1 MEAESEASIR
11 RTSIEE
17 LARGVR
23 SGHAV
28 TESSADA
35 AVSVIEGTPAG
46 FVSPDLLLPGDHQR
60 KRVLLVEAAGAVGKS
75 STAAALAAML
85 GWPLVTAERAQVGSY
100 SLSGLLQTA
109 FGLTSPFI
117 HDMARG
123 VTGVIVDSLDEAH
136 LKAGTQNF
144 LAFLDDVARLA
155 RAGEADGIRLI
166 LMSRPDT
173 ADIVELAL
181 EELGVPYSRSAIA
194 MFTRSQANSF
204 IEEYLRLR
212 YAERRAPEYNV
223 PLSHPTPFRALR
235 DSRFNELE
243 ALFSGGDGTVAA
255 DLLGYVPVLI
265 AIAES
270 LAVSNP
276 SARLP
281 KGDRSHASEVALLA
295 DIVQGILARDAGKF
309 QATMAAKLRALQA
322 ADDDGELIPSDLFSA
337 NEQTLRLYARAIA
350 RRFEHVLPASL
361 PSSLRADYENA
372 VNGFLADHPFTRGS
386 DFVSI
391 VFSDFVSASA
401 ACNPVTPIVLGG
413 TQPMPL
419 GAAGPFFVWF
429 VRHFVSG
436 EVMGIP
442 EGLVEAV
449 LASWAMD
456 ADLHAEG
463 YAPSALLIQSGPSA
477 HLLLGDGAASRP
489 ELIFEIQCESGVVV
503 LTRPI
508 ANLTIISDGALVLG
522 DGTYLN
528 LPDNFHVA
536 ASEIEIDASSLS
548 ISKGNNSSIMAPKL
562 SANRLQTVSAVEPD
576 LQILTKKVPPKLFSF
591 RAKLVSIDGP
601 VRGDSYIGLRAIL
614 MSFRRTVHNGLC
626 APRDQVERYVVKGS
640 LDRQR
645 ILEALVDEG
654 VISLEGDWYV
664 LDSSA
669 LGRVGLSLG
678 ALKSGISDE
687 AVTAFLARVM
697 TTPRAERVG
706 EVPT

>member
-1 MEAESEASIR
+1 MEARLEASIR

-17 LARGVR
+17 FARSVP

-28 TESSADA
+28 KEVSGDS
-35 AVSVIEGTPAG
+35 AVSLIQSPPAG
-46 FVSPDLLLPGDHQR
+46 FVSPDLLIPGDHDR

-100 SLSGLLQTA
+100 SLTGLLQTA
-109 FGLTSPFI
+109 FGLTTTFI

-144 LAFLDDVARLA
+144 LAFLDDVATLA
-155 RAGEADGIRLI
+155 KAGETEGIRLI

-181 EELGVPYSRSAIA
+181 EELEVPYSRSMIA
-194 MFTRSQANSF
+194 MFTRGQANSF
-204 IEEYLRLR
+204 IEEYMRLR
-212 YAERRAPEYNV
+212 YAERHASEYNV

-235 DSRFNELE
+235 DSRFNELA
-243 ALFSGGDGTVAA
+243 ALLSGGDGTVAA

-276 SARLP
+276 SAKLP

-295 DIVQGILARDAGKF
+295 DIVKGILARDAGKF
-309 QATMAAKLRALQA
+309 QATMTAKLRALQA
-322 ADDDGELIPSDLFSA
+322 ADDDGHLVSADLFSPD
-337 NEQTLRLYARAIA
+337 EQTLRLYSRAIG
-350 RRFEHVLPASL
+350 RELERVLPASL
-361 PSSLRADYENA
+361 PSSLRAEYENA

-391 VFSDFVSASA
+391 VFADFVSASA

-413 TQPMPL
+413 TKTIPL
-419 GAAGPFFVWF
+419 AAAGSFFVWF
-429 VRHFVSG
+429 VRHFIAG
-436 EVMGIP
+436 EVMDIP
-442 EGLVEAV
+442 ESMVEAV

-456 ADLHAEG
+456 ADLHAG
-463 YAPSALLIQSGPSA
+463 DYDPTALLIQSGPSA
-477 HLLLGDGAASRP
+477 HLLLGDAAASRP
-489 ELIFEIQCESGVVV
+489 ELIFEIQCESGVIV

-508 ANLTIISDGALVLG
+508 PNLTIISDGSLVLG

-528 LPDNFHVA
+528 LPDNFHAA
-536 ASEIEIDASSLS
+536 ASEIEIDASALS
-548 ISKGNNSSIMAPKL
+548 VSKGHRSSIMAPKV

-576 LQILTKKVPPKLFSF
+576 LQILTNIFPPKLYSF
-591 RAKLVSIDGP
+591 RAKQVSIDGP
-601 VRGDSYIGLRAIL
+601 VRAESFIGLRAIL
-614 MSFRRTVHNGLC
+614 MAFRRTVHNGLC
-626 APRDQVERYVVKGS
+626 AQRDHVERYVIKGS
-640 LDRQR
+640 TERQK
-645 ILEALVDEG
+645 ILESLVNEG
-654 VISLEGDWYV
+654 VVSLEGDWYV

-669 LGRVGLSLG
+669 LGRVGLSLQ
-678 ALKSGISDE
+678 ALKSGGSDD
-687 AVTAFLARVM
+687 AVASFLARLVAR
-697 TTPRAERVG
+697 PRAEGRG
-706 EVPT
+706 EALS